1 MTVHLEGIEDFSN
14 LQNENK
20 EKLIVID
27 FFAKWCGPCKRI
39 ATAYE
44 ELQTVFPNVV
54 FVKVDVDVAEDLTKK
69 FKVSSMPTFVFV
81 KDGIE
86 LERMSGVNLSKLIM
100 IVQKYESIE
109 NPDENEP
116 NA

>member
-69 FKVSSMPTFVFV
+69 FKVRLFRSMNPLKTQM
-81 KDGIE
+81 KT
-86 LERMSGVNLSKLIM
+86 NLMHKWKNIF
-100 IVQKYESIE
+100 YW
-109 NPDENEP
+109 
-116 NA
+116 